1 MDDQRGVVTWR
12 DLYAH
17 IKDERDARHDLANRS
32 SKAIAESFL
41 GLDQRLDAVEKFV
54 TETRTIVGLLK
65 WIAGL
70 SAGSLGLSILNILGV
85 FHR

>member
-1 MDDQRGVVTWR
+1 MDDQRGNVSWR

-17 IKDERDARHDLANRS
+17 IKDERDARHDLANVVQR
-32 SKAIAESFL
+32 AIGEV
-41 GLDQRLDAVEKFV
+41 DERVDRVETFV
-54 TETRTIVGLLK
+54 TETRTIVSLLK
-65 WIAGL
+65 WVAGL